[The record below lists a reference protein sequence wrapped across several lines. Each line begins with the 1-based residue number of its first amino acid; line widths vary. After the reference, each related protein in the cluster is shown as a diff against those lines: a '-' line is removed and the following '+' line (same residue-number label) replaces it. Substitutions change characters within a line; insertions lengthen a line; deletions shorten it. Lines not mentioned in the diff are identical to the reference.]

1 MTHEVPPTLPP
12 DAAATAACAC
22 SSAPPHPPVA
32 GPGPS
37 SRPAVTE
44 DADVIVVGAG
54 PAGSATAA
62 YLARAGVDV
71 LVLEKAS
78 FPREKV
84 CGDGLTPRAVK
95 ALVGM
100 GVPVGEQDGWVRNK
114 GLRII
119 GGGVRLELP
128 WPELSSY
135 PGYGLV
141 RTRLDFDEILA
152 RTAQKAGARLL
163 EGVTVTGPVLDDSG
177 RITGVTARPAG
188 AAGEPERSYRARVV
202 VAADGN
208 SSRLSLAMGLSKRDD
223 RPMGVAVRTY
233 YTSPRHQDDYLESW
247 LDLWDGENLLPG
259 YGWIFGMGDGTSN
272 VGLGMLN
279 TSSSFG
285 NVDYRDLLRRWLAGM
300 PSEWGYLE
308 ENRTQPIRGAA
319 LPMGFNR
326 TPHYT
331 RGLLLAGD
339 AGGMVNPFNGE
350 GIPYALESGELAAQV
365 IAQALARPD
374 AAGAERVLMS
384 YPQAL
389 KAAYG
394 GYYTLG
400 RRFVQAI
407 GNPKVMQFATK
418 YGMPRP
424 ALMRIT
430 LKLLA
435 NLTEPRGGHATD
447 RVIHALSKMT
457 AVRHRQSSR
466 LAAEIEIWRRGKEAP
481 HAELVRSDPG
491 ARRPGRRL
499 RDLLARAGGLY
510 WPEALEPRETG
521 RLRVRDRAD
530 PAAERQPVPGEVLP
544 DGDAVHPLR
553 HRDRVPLPVGRGV

>member
-1 MTHEVPPTLPP
+1 R
-12 DAAATAACAC
+12 AAA
-22 SSAPPHPPVA
+22 A
-32 GPGPS
+32 GPATA
-37 SRPAVTE
+37 PATAD

-54 PAGSATAA
+54 PAGSATAC
-62 YLARAGVDV
+62 YLARAGLDV
-71 LVLEKAS
+71 LLLEKGI

-95 ALVGM
+95 ALIDM

-119 GGGVRLELP
+119 GGGIRLELP
-128 WPELSSY
+128 WPDLTSY

-141 RTRLDFDEILA
+141 RSRLDFDEILA
-152 RTAQKAGARLL
+152 RTAQKAGARLI
-163 EGVTVTGPVLDDSG
+163 EGMTVTGPVLDDTG
-177 RITGVTARPAG
+177 RMVGVEARPVLAREDDPPEPPERRSAARPAG
-188 AAGEPERSYRARVV
+188 AGVSDDAGPTRTYRARVV

-223 RPMGVAVRTY
+223 RPLGVAVRTY
-233 YTSPRHQDDYLESW
+233 YTSPRHEDDYLESW
-247 LDLWDGENLLPG
+247 LDLWDGERLLPG

-279 TSSSFG
+279 TSASFG
-285 NVDYRDLLRRWLAGM
+285 HVDYRDLLRRWLAGM
-300 PSEWGYLE
+300 PAEWGYVE

-331 RGLLLAGD
+331 RGVLLVGD

-350 GIPYALESGELAAQV
+350 GIAYAIESGQLAAAV
-365 IAQALARPD
+365 IAQALARP
-374 AAGAERVLMS
+374 GPLGTERVLQA

-389 KAAYG
+389 KDAYG

-407 GNPKVMQFATK
+407 GNPKVMQFATRH
-418 YGMPRP
+418 GMPRP

-430 LKLLA
+430 MKLLA
-435 NLTEPRGGHATD
+435 NLTETRGGDTTD

-457 AVRHRQSSR
+457 
-466 LAAEIEIWRRGKEAP
+466 
-481 HAELVRSDPG
+481 
-491 ARRPGRRL
+491 
-499 RDLLARAGGLY
+499 
-510 WPEALEPRETG
+510 
-521 RLRVRDRAD
+521 
-530 PAAERQPVPGEVLP
+530 PAA
-544 DGDAVHPLR
+544 
-553 HRDRVPLPVGRGV
+553 